1 MDSSMSPFSTN
12 GNDSSAKYIANKA
25 SSHNEAVI
33 IAGVMIGSVF
43 FVAIVGVAWMFFRE
57 WSRKIKDQ
65 LAAIKTVSAS
75 EISPGL
81 SELASSLFVKKP
93 SPHCRLSSFSSSP
106 MRLIHVQYMTH
117 AGQQQFIQAK
127 ARRFEAIYK
136 FLEVICFFASVHQ
149 PHITPAQPPKPPIS
163 SGIRSAQ
170 LHQNASHLKLS
181 ATSNVSGTSSVLLM
195 PRSGLI
201 RLKRCQQHVVSTRR
215 GSRFR
220 MQYRGPVALY
230 DQFIS
235 EMRRWTLVDQ
245 DGYG

>member
-57 WSRKIKDQ
+57 RSRKIKDQ

-81 SELASSLFVKKP
+81 SEL
-93 SPHCRLSSFSSSP
+93 
-106 MRLIHVQYMTH
+106 YMTH

-127 ARRFEAIYK
+127 ARRFEA
-136 FLEVICFFASVHQ
+136 LEVICFFASVHQ